1 MTNNLERFSDV
12 QLIELHERCTETI
25 ETVFSRLERDQ
36 SMTDVLRKLLK
47 ADGLLGKFQELLLE
61 DEANAELILHAS
73 IAVLVNSQ
81 SVRAIQKE
89 RLSRRKDWN

>member
-1 MTNNLERFSDV
+1 MANNLDSFSDS

-25 ETVFSRLERDQ
+25 ETVYSRLEQDQ
-36 SMTDVLRKLLK
+36 CMTDTLRKLLK
-47 ADGLLGKFQELLLE
+47 AGDLLGRFQELLLE
-61 DEANAELILHAS
+61 DAANAELILHAA

-89 RLSRRKDWN
+89 RFSRRKNWN